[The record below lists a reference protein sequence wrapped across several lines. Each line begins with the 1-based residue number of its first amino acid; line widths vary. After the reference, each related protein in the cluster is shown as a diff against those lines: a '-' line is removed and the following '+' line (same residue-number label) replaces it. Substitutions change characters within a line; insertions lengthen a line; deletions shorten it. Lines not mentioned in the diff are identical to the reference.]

1 MDGTDKDS
9 RMTDSGELSSELI
22 SEFTLIVI
30 SEVNRRVMKYDR
42 EIFCMDLYVADDNK
56 LVVETIDSEGAMY
69 DGWFRISDPSPEV
82 IYHQLIRMISTFNAA
97 YSDLYR
103 LERGIWM

>member
-1 MDGTDKDS
+1 MNSQMNKSMLLYSD
-9 RMTDSGELSSELI
+9 LI
-22 SEFTLIVI
+22 SEFEFIVI
-30 SEVNRRVMKYDR
+30 SELNRRAVEYDR

-69 DGWFRISDPSPEV
+69 DGRFQISDPSPEV

>member
-1 MDGTDKDS
+1 MNSTINKSMLLYSD
-9 RMTDSGELSSELI
+9 LI
-22 SEFTLIVI
+22 SELEFIVI
-30 SEVNRRVMKYDR
+30 SELNRRAIKYDR

-69 DGWFRISDPSPEV
+69 DGRFQISDPSPEV
-82 IYHQLIRMISTFNAA
+82 IYHQLIRMISTFKAA